1 MPRFTITNIRHAS
14 AKESHAT
21 IRIDNR
27 DYPCVATSR
36 LIDPRGGRYC
46 WVVQHQFEGAMLE
59 VRDERLT
66 EALNAMGYFIV
77 EEIEILQRWRTRHA
91 TV

>member
-1 MPRFTITNIRHAS
+1 MTRFTITNIRHATLT
-14 AKESHAT
+14 ESHAT

-27 DYPCVATSR
+27 DYPCVATAQQ
-36 LIDPRGGRYC
+36 IDGRKC
-46 WVVQHQFEGAMLE
+46 WVVQHQFDDGATLE

-66 EALNAMGYFIV
+66 EAWNAMGYFIV
-77 EEIEILQRWRTRHA
+77 EEIESLNRYLARHT

>member
-1 MPRFTITNIRHAS
+1 MPRFTITNIRHTN

-46 WVVQHQFEGAMLE
+46 WVVQHQFGGATLE
-59 VRDERLT
+59 VRDERLP
-66 EALNAMGYFIV
+66 EAWNAMGEFIV
-77 EEIEILQRWRTRHA
+77 EEIASLNHYLARHTTA
-91 TV
+91 